1 MSVLDHLNE
10 EISNHLHPLKSIEIV
25 CDYSDMN
32 KDSSKGDVDEDT
44 TCRYKASV
52 AHLDLT

>member
-1 MSVLDHLNE
+1 MSVLDYLNE

-32 KDSSKGDVDEDT
+32 QDSSKGDVD
-44 TCRYKASV
+44 
-52 AHLDLT
+52 